1 MITEQWNT
9 VASSNPLIEMSWVI
23 LEAAN
28 DLRDTATIETCRR
41 VIDAILRG
49 DVPAKSDIDVVFNF
63 F

>member
-1 MITEQWNT
+1 MITEQWNP
-9 VASSNPLIEMSWVI
+9 VASNNPLIEMSWVI